1 VAYAPCL
8 ARPHVADTYW
18 GTIILGMT
26 TSALLIIDAQVNMF
40 EPQPVDRAPE
50 VLEQLKQ
57 LLARA
62 RAAGAPV
69 VFVRNNGGPDDPDY
83 PHSPGWAIHPA
94 LAPAEGESII
104 DKFTP
109 DAFHQT
115 NLAGNL
121 AGRGVGHLVVA
132 GMQTEFC
139 IDTTVRR
146 AFSLGYRVTLAADA
160 HSTYAGRLP
169 AADITAHHNAVLAA
183 FATVCPSAEIVFD
196 ALPRLELAVDGLAL
210 NDLSGIA
217 SGLEEWPEYDTWM
230 AGNQG
235 HPFWPHSHPGR
246 VADALNQLKD
256 PTIRVRGHYAE
267 PPRWEM
273 GLARAFYQPLEN
285 IPMAFRAAAVASVSK
300 AIDHLLQS
308 PRNPLSPH
316 MRPVLELDQRNGAP
330 VQPGEKLWLYDARDL
345 RLFYVPSIT
354 TDRTGAERRYVF
366 LLWLA
371 PGVPVRNPFLA

>member
-1 VAYAPCL
+1 
-8 ARPHVADTYW
+8 
-18 GTIILGMT
+18 MT
-26 TSALLIIDAQVNMF
+26 TSALIVVDAQVNMF
-40 EPQPVDRAPE
+40 EPQPVFRAPE
-50 VLEQLKQ
+50 VLERLKQ
-57 LLARA
+57 LVARA

-69 VFVRNNGGPDDPDY
+69 VFVRNNGGPDDPDR

-94 LAPAEGESII
+94 LAPAEGESIV

-115 NLAGNL
+115 SLGGILA
-121 AGRGVGHLVVA
+121 ARGVGRVVLA
-132 GMQTEFC
+132 GMQTEYC
-139 IDTTVRR
+139 IDTTTRR

-160 HSTYAGRLP
+160 HSTYRGHLPAEEIIAHHNGILGAFAQVCP
-169 AADITAHHNAVLAA
+169 AADIT
-183 FATVCPSAEIVFD
+183 FD
-196 ALPRLELAVDGLAL
+196 APPRPEVAVEAL
-210 NDLSGIA
+210 TAADLSGIA
-217 SGLEEWPEYDTWM
+217 SGLDEWPEYENWI
-230 AGNQG
+230 AGNDG
-235 HPFWPHSHPGR
+235 RPFWPHSHPGR

-256 PTIRVRGHYAE
+256 PTSRFRGHYTD

-300 AIDHLLQS
+300 AIDHLLQN

-316 MRPVLELDQRNGAP
+316 MRPVLDLDQARATSIR
-330 VQPGEKLWLYDARDL
+330 PGEKLWLYDARDL
-345 RLFYVPSIT
+345 RLFYVPSVT
-354 TDRTGAERRYVF
+354 MDRSAAERRYVF